1 MFLFKTFPYIF
12 YMIHLHFP
20 PAPFNNF
27 SYFLLFLLFLKYP
40 PIIFFT
46 PSIKWPFTTSTIP
59 YTISI
64 LTAPPVILAI
74 PRNGIL

>member
-1 MFLFKTFPYIF
+1 
-12 YMIHLHFP
+12 MIHLHFP